1 MAAVWQSFTTN
12 KQWEQYLKQLVKTN
26 DVALL
31 KAIVLIYDNQTDEEK
46 YKGKN
51 VEDNNVGFTKYDAR
65 EMSEIA
71 LKIKAKIPLSEA
83 EMAKSRNKMQK
94 YWKQLMVI
102 SKRRMAEKKSK
113 EDVEQQATA
122 KRRFQ
127 DSTEALIKCSEE
139 GIACGYGIC
148 DECPVTRG
156 SQMRFDLR
164 EETENERSA

>member
-26 DVALL
+26 DKALFR
-31 KAIVLIYDNQTDEEK
+31 AIVLIYGNQTDEEK
-46 YKGKN
+46 YKGKS
-51 VEDNNVGFTKYDAR
+51 VEDNNIGFTKYDAR

-113 EDVEQQATA
+113 EDAEQQATA
-122 KRRFQ
+122 KQRFQ

-156 SQMRFDLR
+156 LQMRFNFG
-164 EETENERSA
+164 EETEK

>member
-1 MAAVWQSFTTN
+1 MAAVWQSFTAN

-113 EDVEQQATA
+113 EDAEQQATA
-122 KRRFQ
+122 KQRFQ

-139 GIACGYGIC
+139 GITCGYGIC

-156 SQMRFDLR
+156 LQMRFDLR
-164 EETENERSA
+164 EETEK